1 MRKMFTLLLLTTA
14 CVLSTTAQD
23 AKEYKTY
30 VKNDRLVHY
39 CNHEG
44 ITVIVDVTESGL
56 FEPHISIINEAQ
68 SPASLVRSLCY
79 YLCHCSLWIVVG
91 GE

>member
-1 MRKMFTLLLLTTA
+1 MMKKMFTFLLMTVA
-14 CVLSTTAQD
+14 FVISASAQD

-44 ITVIVDVTESGL
+44 VTVIVDVTESGL
-56 FEPHISIINEAQ
+56 FEPQISIINDTGNEFLFEPKKDHAG
-68 SPASLVRSLCY
+68 SR
-79 YLCHCSLWIVVG
+79 
-91 GE
+91 